1 MPRDVFRRKR
11 PRAARSAEAIVER
24 VEAHVEA
31 NLGAKIPLARLCAV
45 VGLSERGLRNA
56 FYDARGM
63 SPRRS
68 LLERRLHTVRLVLG
82 RAGRSET
89 TVTAV
94 ATGHGFYE
102 LGRFAG
108 AYKDLFGE
116 MPSETLRRGG
126 KAETPVPTSA
136 TNEGRHAGTN

>member
-1 MPRDVFRRKR
+1 MRSDDYRRR
-11 PRAARSAEAIVER
+11 WPRATRSAVEIVER
-24 VEAHVEA
+24 VEAHVQA
-31 NLGAKIPLARLCAV
+31 HLGARIPLARLCAV

-68 LLERRLHTVRLVLG
+68 LLERRLHTVRFAL
-82 RAGRSET
+82 RQAGPSET

-108 AYKDLFGE
+108 AYKGLFGE
-116 MPSETLRRGG
+116 TPSETLRRGCR
-126 KAETPVPTSA
+126 AETPVPA
-136 TNEGRHAGTN
+136 TNEGKHAGTN